1 MEITMLF
8 TLNLYIWKYILP
20 SLKQDLFKS
29 KLFSVLTL
37 LYISLFSI
45 PRKFLLHYFFGKGKH
60 FQVDTQ
66 KLISENSLVYQKI
79 NSELFSITKRNK
91 SGVLRISQ
99 TDLFN
104 PQYRYSIGSFEIS
117 YSIENE
123 KVVLRAASKYRYG
136 QNNNR
141 LSMHLHNWLN
151 QIAQNGRANDFRII
165 GTEWSIDLLEFR
177 QKNIQFTNRFIKK
190 GGPTLGKLLM

>member
-1 MEITMLF
+1 MLF

-66 KLISENSLVYQKI
+66 KLILENPLVYREI
-79 NSELFSITKRNK
+79 NSSILSSAGINP

-104 PQYRYSIGSFEIS
+104 PQYRYSIGSFEIN

-123 KVVLRAASKYRYG
+123 KVVFRTASKYRYG